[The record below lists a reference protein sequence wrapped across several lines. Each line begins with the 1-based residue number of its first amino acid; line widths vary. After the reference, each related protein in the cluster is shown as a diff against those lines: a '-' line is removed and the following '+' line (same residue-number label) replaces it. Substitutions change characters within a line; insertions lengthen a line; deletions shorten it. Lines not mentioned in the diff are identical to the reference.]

1 MKNPRQSCHLME
13 SCQYPGCYF
22 TSLPTPLF
30 GHRFVPPN
38 LLRFVDVEK
47 DAGLMLLKRLCS
59 TTSTMELLLAS
70 TGVDCAD
77 VGAKAYDLG
86 DDD

>member
-1 MKNPRQSCHLME
+1 MLQ
-13 SCQYPGCYF
+13 
-22 TSLPTPLF
+22 
-30 GHRFVPPN
+30 
-38 LLRFVDVEK
+38 K

-86 DDD
+86 DDEGEYGIKIFDLRAVNW